1 MTLTGKTAIVTG
13 AASGIGA
20 AIAKRFAAEGAKV
33 IGADLVPASGVD
45 SVIMDVTREED
56 WQALVRNT
64 AAKHGRIDV
73 LVNSAGISLDGDTI
87 ETCPPAVLERTL
99 AVNLDGVFLG
109 CKTVI
114 PVMRPQASGSI
125 INIGSV
131 LGQVADGMSAA
142 YTASKGGVRMLTKS
156 TALHLARSAP
166 GVRCNQISPGYI
178 TTPMLL
184 NWFDLQSDG
193 RDIRDQI
200 ERKHPLGRLGRADDI
215 AAAALFLASDA
226 ASAITGADYAI
237 DGGYTAW

>member
-1 MTLTGKTAIVTG
+1 MKLRGKIAIVTG

-20 AIAKRFAAEGAKV
+20 AIAARFAAEGATV
-33 IGADLVPASGVD
+33 IGADLTPVSGVEP
-45 SVIMDVTREED
+45 MDVTREDD
-56 WQALVRNT
+56 WQALVRKT

-73 LVNSAGISLDGDTI
+73 LVNSAGISLEGDTI
-87 ETCPPAVLERTL
+87 ETCPPATLEKTL
-99 AVNLDGVFLG
+99 AVNLDGTFLG

-114 PVMRPQASGSI
+114 PVMRPQGNGAI

-156 TALHLARSAP
+156 TALHLARTAP

-178 TTPMLL
+178 ASPMLL

-193 RDIRDQI
+193 AEIRDQI
-200 ERKHPLGRLGRADDI
+200 ERRHPVGRLGRAGEI
-215 AAAALFLASDA
+215 AAAAVFLAADE
-226 ASAITGADYAI
+226 ASAITGADYVI